1 MGFLI
6 MMMQSHYKG
15 TISFD
20 AVFSII
26 PILMI
31 FVLLFQTIQFAGQ
44 SKEEASREQDLFD
57 KLVLVA
63 DYTVKSGAVV
73 RDGNIRYPNWIE
85 EGKLTSSYSEDLRI
99 RYHLNKLFISL
110 DVPEDSSMCIYRI
123 VVCEDSKKISKLFVC
138 GD

>member
-1 MGFLI
+1 MKS
-6 MMMQSHYKG
+6 QSHYRG
-15 TISFD
+15 AISFD
-20 AVFSII
+20 TLFSVI

-31 FVLLFQTIQFAGQ
+31 FVLLFQFVQYVGQ
-44 SKEEASREQDLFD
+44 SIDESSQDQDLFD

-85 EGKLTSSYSEDLRI
+85 EDKVSSSYSEALRM
-99 RYHLNKLFISL
+99 RYSLNELFISL
-110 DVPEDSSMCIYRI
+110 DEPYESSMCIYR
-123 VVCEDSKKISKLFVC
+123 VVVSGNSKKISKLFVC